1 MHKAELIQLI
11 AEQADLSV
19 RDATVALNAILDEIT
34 LTLSRKEAVTLVGF
48 GSFIVKQRAARK
60 GKNPKTG
67 EQIEIAAKYA
77 LTFKP
82 GKALK
87 AAVA

>member
-11 AEQADLSV
+11 AEQADLSI
-19 RDATVALNAILDEIT
+19 RDATVALNAILDEIA
-34 LTLSRKEAVTLVGF
+34 LTLSRKESVTLVGF

-87 AAVA
+87 ASVA